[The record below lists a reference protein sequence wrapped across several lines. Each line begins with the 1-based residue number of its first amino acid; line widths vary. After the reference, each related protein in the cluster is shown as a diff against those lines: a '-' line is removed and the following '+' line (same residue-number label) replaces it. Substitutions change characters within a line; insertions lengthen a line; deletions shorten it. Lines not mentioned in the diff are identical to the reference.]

1 MGSKHMAVLAAG
13 ITIRVSSCLLF
24 AADHPTRLCRE
35 AQGLRH
41 PVPRLQGV
49 FPEVDLHGREPFN
62 NPDQITKLSFP
73 AEKIFRG

>member
-1 MGSKHMAVLAAG
+1 MRLRHIAALPVVKE
-13 ITIRVSSCLLF
+13 THARSCLLF

-49 FPEVDLHGREPFN
+49 FPEVELHGREPFN